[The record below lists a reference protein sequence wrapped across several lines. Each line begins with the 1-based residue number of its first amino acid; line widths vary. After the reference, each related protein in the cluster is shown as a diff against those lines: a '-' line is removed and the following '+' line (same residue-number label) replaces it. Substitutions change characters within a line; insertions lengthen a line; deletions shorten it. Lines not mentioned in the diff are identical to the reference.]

1 MEYVERVVQSPGG
14 DGDGVASSGKDVNGV
29 GGLGQGGWAS
39 DFTSILTYFNYRRE
53 LYAAYGYHG
62 CA

>member
-29 GGLGQGGWAS
+29 GGLGQGGGPQ
-39 DFTSILTYFNYRRE
+39 ILQVF
-53 LYAAYGYHG
+53 
-62 CA
+62 